1 MEINNKCIVFWNY
14 YMIWTLNLNGLM
26 LCQKPDIIEFRVDE
40 NDDSIFINRIR
51 SGGKGDKITIVV
63 TESVE
68 MENYILWDI
77 KNSCEL

>member
-1 MEINNKCIVFWNY
+1 
-14 YMIWTLNLNGLM
+14 M